1 MSRSHFSPLA
11 LNQVK
16 AIEAERDQLAAALRD
31 AIAEVERLAHVT
43 QQQAALI
50 NAQRAEIDRLCAM
63 LGEADS
69 RTEPKGGDA

>member
-1 MSRSHFSPLA
+1 MTRSHFSPLA
-11 LNQVK
+11 LSQVK
-16 AIEAERDQLAAALRD
+16 AIEAERDQLADELRK
-31 AIAEVERLAHVT
+31 AIAEVERLEHVT

-50 NAQRAEIDRLCAM
+50 KAQRGEIDRLCAM